1 MDFNYVGWYKCFL
14 FFLYWVCIYFE
25 CVFGGNVMFYDV
37 YSFGF
42 IFEEVDSCKSICYF
56 VVV

>member
-1 MDFNYVGWYKCFL
+1 
-14 FFLYWVCIYFE
+14 
-25 CVFGGNVMFYDV
+25 MFYDV

-56 VVV
+56 VVVQKVFQQLDKFDVLEEYFVIKFVCFF